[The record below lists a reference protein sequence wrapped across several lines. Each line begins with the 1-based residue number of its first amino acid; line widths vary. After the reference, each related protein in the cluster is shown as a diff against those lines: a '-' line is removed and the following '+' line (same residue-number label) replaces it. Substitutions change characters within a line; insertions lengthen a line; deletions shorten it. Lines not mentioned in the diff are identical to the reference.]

1 VSGPVTQ
8 RLEQAVAK
16 GRIEPDAGQR
26 KVAARL
32 DRLAREL
39 AHYRPPAAGSRGLLA
54 RLFGA
59 KRSHEPPRGLYLW
72 GEPGRGKTMLM
83 DLFFE
88 AVSVP
93 AGQRRRVHFHAF
105 MQDVHK
111 RIHDIRAKQAEGLV
125 WEDADPVKEVA
136 AVIFADAWL
145 LCFDEFQVTDIT
157 DAMILGR
164 LFGHLFDMGI
174 VMVATSNVPPDAL
187 YADGL
192 NRGLFE
198 PFILQL
204 CARCEVVALTGE
216 TDYRLCG
223 PAGDEVWVTPLGP
236 AADAAMDRM
245 WLSAIGA
252 LRSQPRPLDLGG
264 RVLMVPR
271 AAGSAARFTFAELCE
286 RPLGAADYL
295 AIARNFRIVFIDNI
309 PVLAPHQRNEVMRFI
324 TLIDALY
331 DNHVRL
337 VASAA
342 GAPGELYPEGP
353 LHAMFQRTASRLEE
367 MRRTTWPPPA

>member
-1 VSGPVTQ
+1 MSATVTR
-8 RLEQAVAK
+8 RLERAVRA
-16 GRIEPDAGQR
+16 GRIAADAGQQR
-26 KVAARL
+26 VAGRL
-32 DRLAREL
+32 DRLAATL
-39 AHYRPPAAGSRGLLA
+39 SAWNPRPAGGLLT
-54 RLFGA
+54 RFFG
-59 KRSHEPPRGLYLW
+59 RRRPDPPRGLYIW

-88 AVSVP
+88 TVP
-93 AGQRRRVHFHAF
+93 VAPEDRRRVHFHAF
-105 MQDVHK
+105 MQDVHR
-111 RIHDIRAKQAEGLV
+111 RIRDIRAKQAEGLI
-125 WEDADPVKEVA
+125 WEDADPLREVA
-136 AVIFADAWL
+136 RIIFADAWL

-164 LFGHLFDMGI
+164 LFEHLFAMGA

-198 PFILQL
+198 PFIVQL
-204 CARCEVVALTGE
+204 CARCEVMALTGD

-223 PAGDEVWVTPLGP
+223 PSGDEVWVSPLGP
-236 AADAAMDRM
+236 AADAAMERM

-252 LRSQPRPLDLGG
+252 LKPQPRPLDLGG

-271 AAGSAARFTFAELCE
+271 AAGSAARFTFADLCE

-295 AIARNFRIVFIDNI
+295 ALAGNFRIVFIDNI
-309 PVLAPHQRNEVMRFI
+309 PVLAPGQRNEVMRFV
-324 TLIDALY
+324 TLVDALY
-331 DNHVRL
+331 DSRVRL

-342 GAPGELYPEGP
+342 GAPGELYPQGP
-353 LHAMFQRTASRLEE
+353 LKAMFRRTVSRLEE
-367 MRRTTWPPPA
+367 MRRAGWPPP